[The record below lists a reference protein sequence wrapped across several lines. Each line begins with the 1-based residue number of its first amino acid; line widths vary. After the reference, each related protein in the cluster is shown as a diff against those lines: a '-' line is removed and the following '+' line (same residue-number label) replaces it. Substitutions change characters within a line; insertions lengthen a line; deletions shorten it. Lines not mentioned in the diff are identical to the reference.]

1 MLSHASIHK
10 AKGLDVKAVIVIV
23 IGLPPHA
30 ALASDYDAYSWSMAV
45 SRARQL
51 LAVVESS
58 CANAST
64 T

>member
-1 MLSHASIHK
+1 MLSHAPIHK
-10 AKGLDVKAVIVIV
+10 AKGLDAKAVIV

-51 LAVVESS
+51 LAVVE
-58 CANAST
+58 AQVADT
-64 T
+64 